1 MDINKVSDVSLSS
14 LLFNSKKS
22 VKIEKTEGKDF
33 TFAQEDKSNLNNTQK
48 NPKELFSS
56 EKQTIKTQENL
67 GSREIS
73 TQNTNTNRF
82 DDVIFTS
89 LIEGSKTLK
98 TGSKGSDVQ
107 VIQETLGDM
116 GFYIGDTADGKFGPK
131 TALAIKNFQSSRK
144 LPETGIV
151 DKSTLQELINVA
163 PPKGKKLWEAE
174 IKDKNIIPSND
185 IGNGKKAKVVI
196 DLSEHRLFLYNSD
209 NTIRKVYSVASGKG
223 GWADGRGG
231 ETQEGIKVINSK
243 NNDPTEV
250 SKKLWPETQGRA
262 FGTRLLD
269 LSWIDPKTGKLKAS
283 GEELHGTYARD
294 SVGTNASHGCMRM
307 LNEDI
312 EEVFE
317 LLKKGDLVKV
327 QK

>member
-22 VKIEKTEGKDF
+22 SKLEKTEVKDF
-33 TFAQEDKSNLNNTQK
+33 TFTQNDKSNLNSTQK
-48 NPKELFSS
+48 NPQEIFSS

-67 GSREIS
+67 DTREIS
-73 TQNTNTNRF
+73 TQDNNTNRF
-82 DDVIFTS
+82 DDVIFKS

-107 VIQETLGDM
+107 VIQETLKDM
-116 GFYIGDTADGKFGPK
+116 GFYIGDIADGKFGQK
-131 TALAIKNFQSSRK
+131 TSIAITNFQSSRK

-151 DKSTLQELINVA
+151 DKATLQELINVA

-174 IKDKNIIPSND
+174 LKDKNIIPSND

-231 ETQEGIKVINSK
+231 ETQPGIKVVNSK

-250 SKKLWPETQGRA
+250 SKKLWPETQGKA

-269 LSWIDPKTGKLKAS
+269 LSWIDPKTGKLKPS
-283 GEELHGTYARD
+283 GEELHGTY
-294 SVGTNASHGCMRM
+294 SSNSIGTNASHGCMRM
-307 LNEDI
+307 TNEDI
-312 EEVFE
+312 EEVF
-317 LLKKGDLVKV
+317 D
-327 QK
+327 